1 MKTKKIIYVTGSRAE
16 YGVMKELLLKMRA
29 SGKFNLSLIVTGMH
43 FSKKHGFTLEDI
55 KKDKFRIAA
64 KVNMHVEDSSLA
76 GMAKSVG
83 YGILGITGAF
93 LRERPDLVMVT
104 GDRGELLAAAI
115 AASHLN
121 IPVAHI
127 SGGDMTTGATIDERV
142 RHAITK
148 FSTLHFAE
156 SKKSAKNLVRMG
168 ENKKFVFAVGNP
180 GMSEK
185 HSFSK
190 EDKLAI
196 AKKYKLDLSRPVLLV
211 VQHPVTTEPDR
222 AGEQMRQTMEALKKL
237 QMQSVLIY
245 PNSDSGSKQIIAVIK
260 KYQKLSYLRVFKS
273 IPRRDFLGL
282 MSLASTMVGNSS
294 SALFE
299 APSFGLPAVNIG
311 LRQEGRERVANIID
325 AGHNKASIISA
336 FRRVMSAKF
345 RRKITRI
352 HNPYAQKNADDK
364 IIKILG
370 KWSNIV

>member
-168 ENKKFVFAVGNP
+168 ENKKFVFAVGNH
-180 GMSEK
+180 G
-185 HSFSK
+185 
-190 EDKLAI
+190 A
-196 AKKYKLDLSRPVLLV
+196 R
-211 VQHPVTTEPDR
+211 
-222 AGEQMRQTMEALKKL
+222 
-237 QMQSVLIY
+237 
-245 PNSDSGSKQIIAVIK
+245 
-260 KYQKLSYLRVFKS
+260 
-273 IPRRDFLGL
+273 PRRRAD
-282 MSLASTMVGNSS
+282 
-294 SALFE
+294 
-299 APSFGLPAVNIG
+299 APNYGGFKKIADAIRAYISQFRF
-311 LRQEGRERVANIID
+311 RQQTNHRGY
-325 AGHNKASIISA
+325 KKIS
-336 FRRVMSAKF
+336 
-345 RRKITRI
+345 
-352 HNPYAQKNADDK
+352 K
-364 IIKILG
+364 IIV
-370 KWSNIV
+370 SPRF